1 MLKNKKH
8 NTHEEWLSAYRHAQ
22 LERDVERSERL
33 IEKAIAR
40 IPKGK
45 SFFGWS
51 GGKDAI
57 ALQVICERAGIYDC
71 VIGTIGERWEYPAFW
86 SYVKQN
92 HPEGLVVKD
101 KGITTDFMNDH
112 EEMIFPLTSNT
123 LYRWYVM
130 CQQSAVYSFA
140 DENQADNI
148 ILGHRKLD
156 GNNLSPKR
164 GKVYP
169 IFDFT
174 HEDVFCIIACNDL
187 KLAPTYDYLN
197 GFYTGTGAWIMTAGK
212 NAADEVYHND
222 KSVLYANRSVRKIDE
237 YLKRK
242 ENGA

>member
-51 GGKDAI
+51 GGKDA
-57 ALQVICERAGIYDC
+57 
-71 VIGTIGERWEYPAFW
+71 
-86 SYVKQN
+86 
-92 HPEGLVVKD
+92 
-101 KGITTDFMNDH
+101 
-112 EEMIFPLTSNT
+112 
-123 LYRWYVM
+123 
-130 CQQSAVYSFA
+130 
-140 DENQADNI
+140 
-148 ILGHRKLD
+148 
-156 GNNLSPKR
+156 
-164 GKVYP
+164 
-169 IFDFT
+169 
-174 HEDVFCIIACNDL
+174 
-187 KLAPTYDYLN
+187 
-197 GFYTGTGAWIMTAGK
+197 
-212 NAADEVYHND
+212 ADEVYHND